1 MEAITLYFQTIHAQ
15 YQFLVILMV
24 ILVIITIK
32 NAFTISGINGRVK
45 PLNKIHHQKSEREF
59 FSELADYNGGILRN
73 LGSTEYIGRIRKIYI
88 DHKYDCMWVFCQWTL
103 EREQFESKW
112 KPRIYSFDGF
122 NTEYYNTMHR
132 QGIYIRSFQGFT
144 GNNQSPKPI
153 LIIDDN
159 GEKFELYNAE
169 HPLCKQDWESLLP
182 DGYYKSLVGKLREG
196 EIK

>member
-1 MEAITLYFQTIHAQ
+1 METITLYFQTIHAQ
-15 YQFLVILMV
+15 YQFLIILMV
-24 ILVIITIK
+24 ILFFITIK

-59 FSELADYNGGILRN
+59 FSELADYNGGILRI

-88 DHKYDCMWVFCQWTL
+88 DHKYDCMRVCCQWTL
-103 EREQFESKW
+103 EREPFESAW
-112 KPRIYSFDGF
+112 KPHISSIGYHSKEFF
-122 NTEYYNTMHR
+122 NSLNNAM
-132 QGIYIRSFQGFT
+132 ICIRTFQAFS
-144 GNNQSPKPI
+144 GNNQTPKPI

-159 GEKFELYNAE
+159 GRWFELYKAE

-182 DGYYKSLVGKLREG
+182 DDYYKSLIGKLKEG